1 MHLEKRQNRQKLKSV
16 ELMLMQLGGGV
27 DVKLDVVAPLFYIC
41 NWKDVDGLE
50 IERQL
55 LTNNH

>member
-1 MHLEKRQNRQKLKSV
+1 
-16 ELMLMQLGGGV
+16 MQLGGGV